1 MTVITENEAPAGGLS
16 SPPRVKMRM
25 LEQMAEALEDQVA
38 GLYRRA
44 AAFEEEEFLLNRE
57 VEERQTEINRLM
69 LKLEAM
75 RAERDRVMERIES
88 ISSEAAAIREEV
100 FNSEDEVAL
109 AAIENSTAEAST
121 GSRCEDGQ
129 PVAAGGDPSRSAMFF
144 RRMTLVDQVRHA

>member
-1 MTVITENEAPAGGLS
+1 MTISDGIKES
-16 SPPRVKMRM
+16 DCSPHSASVVRFRI

-57 VEERQTEINRLM
+57 VEDRQTEINRLM

-75 RAERDRVMERIES
+75 RGERDRVMERIES

-100 FNSEDEVAL
+100 FSGEEEVAL
-109 AAIENSTAEAST
+109 TAIENSTAEGST
-121 GSRCEDGQ
+121 G
-129 PVAAGGDPSRSAMFF
+129 PAFAVADPLRDATFF
-144 RRMTLVDQVRHA
+144 RRMTLEETGTSGISVPNR